1 MTTKRQCSEMILTD
15 SVWNPSRPCHKPA
28 TVERDRVWYCKTHDP
43 EYIKEKEAKQRDVWD
58 KEFKLRRAEI
68 KAGEQC
74 LFINPDNPVA
84 VAEAI
89 GDMYEALKFV
99 ASEDK
104 MTEKMRGIVLRTLN
118 KVEEKNNV

>member
-1 MTTKRQCSEMILTD
+1 MTKKQCSKMVNNSKYEDEPHLCA
-15 SVWNPSRPCHKPA
+15 NPA
-28 TVERDRVWYCKTHDP
+28 TVERDGVWYCKTHDP
-43 EYIKEKEAKQRDVWD
+43 ELVKEREAKLNAKWD
-58 KEFKLRRAEI
+58 KRLAQI
-68 KAGEQC
+68 TTQNIAWNQC
-74 LFINPDNPVA
+74 LLINPDNPRA
-84 VAEAI
+84 VAESI